1 MITPYGKRIVQI
13 TVTLSLLIIILSIL
27 IIGGGVYTLIIVLL
41 SLSISGLVLNFFR
54 DPDRYPPDDDYAILS
69 PADGKVV
76 LIKKLFEDEYL
87 KENAVQVS
95 IFMSPLDVHV
105 NRIPISGVVGYYR
118 YIKGKY
124 LVAFNEKSSEENERT
139 HIGIEDNGFKILF
152 KQIAGMVA
160 RRIIA
165 DLTPG
170 KRVERGERFGM
181 IRFGS
186 RVDVLMPFTVELAVN
201 INDKVR
207 AGESVIAR
215 RKIIKGAD

>member
-165 DLTPG
+165 DLTTG

>member
-1 MITPYGKRIVQI
+1 VITPYGKRIVQT

-27 IIGGGVYTLIIVLL
+27 IIGGGVYTLIIVLV

-124 LVAFNEKSSEENERT
+124 LVAFNEKSSEKNERT

>member
-1 MITPYGKRIVQI
+1 MITPYGKRIVQT

-27 IIGGGVYTLIIVLL
+27 IIGGGVYTLIIVLV

-124 LVAFNEKSSEENERT
+124 LVAFNEKSSEKNERT

>member
-1 MITPYGKRIVQI
+1 MITPYGKRIVQ
-13 TVTLSLLIIILSIL
+13 TAVTLSLLIIILSIL

-41 SLSISGLVLNFFR
+41 SLSASGLVLNFFR

-124 LVAFNEKSSEENERT
+124 LVAFNEKSSEKNERT

-201 INDKVR
+201 VNDKVR

>member
-1 MITPYGKRIVQI
+1 MITPYGKRIVQ
-13 TVTLSLLIIILSIL
+13 TAVTLSLLIIILSIL

-41 SLSISGLVLNFFR
+41 SLSASGLVLNFFR
-54 DPDRYPPDDDYAILS
+54 DPDRYHPDDDYAILS

-124 LVAFNEKSSEENERT
+124 LVAFNEKSSEKNERT

-201 INDKVR
+201 VNDKVR